1 MGGGKGGSEE
11 KSSRSC
17 RTGADMPGMGFLPRI
32 FLKTISHA
40 NSNCNNIQTVY
51 LSDTAKWHKAM
62 LDLWN

>member
-1 MGGGKGGSEE
+1 
-11 KSSRSC
+11 
-17 RTGADMPGMGFLPRI
+17 MPGMGFLPRI